1 MSAGIQRIPFDETL
15 RSHAKVAA
23 FDCGPQPWE
32 KQIGDWL
39 RSDDPSESAVACVRR
54 NENVWLYVND
64 SGDLVGMGSLGI
76 GRLAWPKPSSK
87 LVAASSIPML
97 GVDAK
102 YQGSGFGGKIL
113 SDLVATALLEA
124 HIRPQLVLYVHESN
138 VRALDFCRKHNFIE
152 HGKPWLDRSTGWLNK
167 RMVLDFGS
175 VTTG

>member
-1 MSAGIQRIPFDETL
+1 
-15 RSHAKVAA
+15 
-23 FDCGPQPWE
+23 
-32 KQIGDWL
+32 
-39 RSDDPSESAVACVRR
+39 
-54 NENVWLYVND
+54 
-64 SGDLVGMGSLGI
+64 MGSLGI

-97 GVDAK
+97 GVDARF
-102 YQGSGFGGKIL
+102 QGKGFGGQIL

-138 VRALDFCRKHNFIE
+138 VRGLDFYRKHNFIE